1 MAQII
6 KHRRG
11 GVTQLKDVTAR
22 VGELVMATGSINDLN
37 GPFLFI
43 GETEGVQGAYRAASK
58 IYQGSSAPTLTL
70 GSHGSVLDG
79 TPFYASG
86 NESLYIL
93 SQAGNTRLDLSG
105 NIEDRIIS
113 NVTINQLSG
122 STKVIGNVNVTNNLA
137 VTGSTTLNGS
147 VTVTGLT
154 NNRLV
159 IVGSGGL
166 LEDDGNLTFNG
177 TELNVGQGN
186 FTVQQ
191 GSGNIDT
198 AGTLNV
204 GGATTLES
212 TLNVTGSANF
222 KNNVIV
228 SGTTTIS
235 GNTYVEYLTDNRVL
249 LAGPNGH
256 IEDNGD
262 LTFDGTK
269 LDIGQGQFQVDV
281 ATGDIRTSGSIVMKG
296 NITVGDSNTD
306 NVVLAA
312 EISSSLIPDVHN
324 AFDLGSSDKNW
335 RNLHVSGTAFVNV
348 LNAQTISLSG
358 ITVFDDLVVQ
368 GSSYLGNDA
377 GDNVNITGSV
387 NINGLTDTY
396 VLFAGPNGQI
406 TDNPTFT
413 FNSGTGYL
421 EAPIIRATNDGNGTN
436 F

>member
-1 MAQII
+1 MC
-6 KHRRG
+6 
-11 GVTQLKDVTAR
+11 
-22 VGELVMATGSINDLN
+22 SSDL
-37 GPFLFI
+37 FLFI

-269 LDIGQGQFQVDV
+269 LDIGQGQFQIGR
-281 ATGDIRTSGSIVMKG
+281 A
-296 NITVGDSNTD
+296 
-306 NVVLAA
+306 
-312 EISSSLIPDVHN
+312 
-324 AFDLGSSDKNW
+324 
-335 RNLHVSGTAFVNV
+335 HV
-348 LNAQTISLSG
+348 
-358 ITVFDDLVVQ
+358 
-368 GSSYLGNDA
+368 
-377 GDNVNITGSV
+377 
-387 NINGLTDTY
+387 
-396 VLFAGPNGQI
+396 
-406 TDNPTFT
+406 
-413 FNSGTGYL
+413 
-421 EAPIIRATNDGNGTN
+421 
-436 F
+436 